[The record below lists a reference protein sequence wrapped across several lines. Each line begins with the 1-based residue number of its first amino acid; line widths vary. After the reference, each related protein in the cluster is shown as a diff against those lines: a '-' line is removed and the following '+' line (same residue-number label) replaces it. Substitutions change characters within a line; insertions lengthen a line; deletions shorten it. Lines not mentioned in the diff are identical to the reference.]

1 MQGMRIRYRVLE
13 KKPPTAIVCGVTDIK
28 RKAIVCNLNRRMKQ
42 KISKQKYSE
51 GKISCRTE

>member
-1 MQGMRIRYRVLE
+1 MQAMRIRSLRE
-13 KKPPTAIVCGVTDIK
+13 KPTTGIVCGLTDIK
-28 RKAIVCNLNRRMKQ
+28 RKAIVCNLNRRTKQ